1 MACAQETLALYLHRQ
16 LEQAGKGRSN
26 PVGTLFDQ
34 LFQDR
39 LNRAILQ
46 SVHSCFS
53 MVGFQ
58 LHGIPDWTALAGAGP
73 GKGSKTKLQ
82 TNFQTSRY
90 TTPSSSRKYQ
100 SAALGAV
107 ADHIGKLLNSCSV

>member
-1 MACAQETLALYLHRQ
+1 MQLINPMRLPLAAPVVRALVMVRAQETLALNPHRQ
-16 LEQAGKGRSN
+16 LEQAGKGRGN

-46 SVHSCFS
+46 SVYSCFS

-58 LHGIPDWTALAGAGP
+58 LHGIPDWTALAGACP

-90 TTPSSSRKYQ
+90 TTPKVG
-100 SAALGAV
+100 L
-107 ADHIGKLLNSCSV
+107 